1 MGAILR
7 LAKDFRR
14 AGSSRILPRW
24 RTRRGR
30 SREGARPLR
39 GSFFEPSVFP
49 VPPLQELGLRLRR
62 ARGVG
67 RAAERVQEARFLFV
81 SGDFL
86 ESLEELF
93 WIRVGEVSDRVDS
106 QVPEIGGNSG
116 ADPGQRG
123 QLVVHGQGPPTAYPR
138 FQITL
143 PEISRGKHEEA
154 AGARAPATRRK
165 RPLLLDACV
174 RADRRAGL
182 PGGLA
187 VTGRSE
193 GAVSLRVAAG
203 FRLRLGRRFP
213 GGRLDRLRIPARF
226 ALGST
231 RLRGGF
237 PRRLVRNAV
246 RRVRASLTGDLAAR
260 RDGSAQIGGRP

>member
-62 ARGVG
+62 ARGIG

-143 PEISRGKHEEA
+143 PEISRGKHEKRRELALPPHGAKGLYFSTLAFAPTDAPACPEA
-154 AGARAPATRRK
+154 WPSPVAARAPSALAL
-165 RPLLLDACV
+165 PPAFACGW
-174 RADRRAGL
+174 AGASLAAGSTGFAFRRASRWARRGF
-182 PGGLA
+182 
-187 VTGRSE
+187 V
-193 GAVSLRVAAG
+193 AG
-203 FRLRLGRRFP
+203 FRAGSSATLSVA
-213 GGRLDRLRIPARF
+213 PAP
-226 ALGST
+226 ASPAT
-231 RLRGGF
+231 SPPAATAV
-237 PRRLVRNAV
+237 PR
-246 RRVRASLTGDLAAR
+246 LAAV
-260 RDGSAQIGGRP
+260 P